1 MSFNNNA
8 KRGLLVLI
16 SGPSGVGKGTIVSR
30 IIEERS
36 DCRRSVSATTRS
48 PRQGEVEGQSYFFL
62 DRETFLQRRA
72 TGYFLESDEHF
83 NNWYGTPKQFVEEQR
98 VAGVHIILEIDV
110 VGATEVMKLVP
121 DAVSIFIAP
130 PNLQTLQERLH
141 TRGTETEAQIANRL
155 ERIRHEL
162 SYQNHYTYT
171 VINDDLDTAVQ
182 QVNAIFEAEM
192 LKNTRRT

>member
-1 MSFNNNA
+1 MSSNNNA

-72 TGYFLESDEHF
+72 AGYFLESDEHF

-98 VAGVHIILEIDV
+98 IAGVHIILEIDV

-130 PNLQTLQERLH
+130 PSLQTLQERLH

-162 SYQNHYTYT
+162 SYQNRYTYT

-192 LKNTRRT
+192 LKNTRHT